1 MKKLTNES
9 MELLSGG
16 GSVSWT
22 CPTCNKQIV
31 YYYDGSFGEAI
42 ANMQLITAKA
52 AHLTGN
58 HRPGFI
64 PCR

>member
-1 MKKLTNES
+1 MKKLNNES

-16 GSVSWT
+16 GKVSWT
-22 CPTCNKQIV
+22 CPVCKREIA
-31 YYYDGSFGEAI
+31 YYYEGTFGEAI

-58 HRPGFI
+58 HRLPVI
-64 PCR
+64 PVY